1 MSQKKNIILCGNPD
15 KKVSPSWGGTFE
27 NISIEFAKQTNL
39 IGIIDYS
46 LKNRLLNKIHSLYS
60 NTVYGGISH
69 RDNFDVFFTEKKFA
83 WELRYFDKMPD
94 AFIHISGMCIP
105 ASLTSATEHYNYADA
120 TIFGSIR
127 YNNQQYPSRLLKIF
141 KNNTLRYSHRLQA
154 IFTFNEWT
162 RESWINDF
170 GINENKVINVGF
182 GANLKPYFGEKEYD
196 NKLILTVLR
205 RGTEKNKGL
214 YLLLEAFKIAYKKD
228 NKLKLAVVGTTQE
241 EIKGVEYFENCPRE
255 KTIELFQKASVFA
268 MPAFFEPNGM
278 VFPEALACKTPIIGL
293 NRLAFPEFS
302 GNGQFGFI
310 TEPEPNKIAETIL
323 EALSTPELLKEMGC
337 NGQKYVIERYNWSN
351 VVARILKIVNGE
363 GK

>member
-1 MSQKKNIILCGNPD
+1 MNQKKNIILCGSPD
-15 KKVSPSWGGTFE
+15 KKVSPSWGVTFE
-27 NISIEFAKQTNL
+27 NISIEFAKQANL
-39 IGIIDYS
+39 IGIIDSS
-46 LKNRLLNKIHSLYS
+46 LKNRLLNRIHSLYS

-83 WELRYFDKMPD
+83 RELRHFDKMPD

-105 ASLTSATEHYNYADA
+105 ASFTSVTRHYNYTDA

-127 YNNQQYPSRLLKIF
+127 YNNQQYPDRLF
-141 KNNTLRYSHRLQA
+141 KMFKANTLRYANRLQA
-154 IFTFNEWT
+154 IFTFNDWT

-182 GANLKPYFGEKEYD
+182 GANLLPYFGEKEYD

-214 YLLLEAFKIAYKKD
+214 YPLLEAFKIAYKKD
-228 NKLKLAVVGTTQE
+228 NTLRLAVVGTTQE

-268 MPAFFEPNGM
+268 MPALFEPNGM

-302 GNGQFGFI
+302 GNGQFGFV
-310 TEPEPNKIAETIL
+310 TAPEPNKIAETIL
-323 EALSTPELLKEMGC
+323 EALSSPELLKEMGY
-337 NGQKYVIERYNWSN
+337 NGQKYVIERYDWVN

-363 GK
+363 EK